1 MHRRRYLVGLGATAA
16 FAGCLGDSGPLRG
29 ERRDPDA
36 QSLGGSS
43 VARALTLAV
52 TTTTHDS
59 GLLDVLN
66 PAFEATFDT
75 TVRPVVRGTGAALR
89 TGRDGDCD
97 VVFVH
102 SRPAEDEF
110 IAAGDGI
117 NRRDVMVN
125 DFLIVGPPDDPA
137 SVAGRGPS
145 AAFERVATT
154 GSRFLSRGDDSG
166 THDRERRLWTAA
178 GVAPTGS
185 WYRETGQG
193 MGNTLVAADQQG
205 AYTLADRGTFRS
217 LAGRIGLVA
226 HVDTG
231 LDDPHPLLRNEYG
244 AIAVNP
250 ARHDVAYPEAMAYL
264 GFLTGPAQSL
274 VDSFRVGGTPVFR
287 PTALSGDPNF
297 EQYVP
302 RS

>member
-1 MHRRRYLVGLGATAA
+1 MDRRRYLAGLGATAA
-16 FAGCLGDSGPLRG
+16 LGGCLSDRRPDSATPSEGDS
-29 ERRDPDA
+29 DA
-36 QSLGGSS
+36 DS
-43 VARALTLAV
+43 LTLAV

-59 GLLDVLN
+59 GLLDVLG
-66 PAFEATFDT
+66 PAFEARFGV

-97 VVFVH
+97 LVFVH
-102 SRPAEDEF
+102 SRPAEDAF
-110 IAAGDGI
+110 IAAGHGV

-125 DFLIVGPPDDPA
+125 DFLVVGPPDDPA
-137 SVAGRGPS
+137 SVAGRGPVG
-145 AAFERVATT
+145 AFERLAATAST
-154 GSRFLSRGDDSG
+154 FLSRGDESG
-166 THDRERRLWTAA
+166 THDRERRLWREADVDP
-178 GVAPTGS
+178 GGE

-193 MGNTLVAADQQG
+193 MGNTLVTAGQQG
-205 AYTLADRGTFRS
+205 AYTLTDRGTFRAVGDRVD
-217 LAGRIGLVA
+217 LRA

-250 ARHDVAYPEAMAYL
+250 ARHDVAYAVAMAFL
-264 GFLTGPAQSL
+264 GFLTGPAQPL
-274 VDSFRVGGTPVFR
+274 VASFRVSGKPVFR
-287 PTALSGDPNF
+287 PTALSADPNL